1 MIGYIIDV
9 FILIAAIFFFG
20 ASHTFLASLKV
31 KNYIKQN
38 YPHLLPFYR
47 LGYNLISFITLYLF
61 YIYLPQPDITIYDL
75 IKPYDFIILGFQI
88 LSLLGLI
95 WTFRFFSSSEF
106 LGISQI
112 IRWYKGNYD
121 LTELDEK
128 MTLKIEGPYKY
139 MRHPVYFFSILFL
152 IFRPYMDLTYLTLV
166 IGFIIYFYIGS
177 YYEEKK
183 LIEIFGDE
191 YKSYQKN
198 VPRIFPLKPFHPYN
212 I

>member
-9 FILIAAIFFFG
+9 FVLITAIFFFG

-31 KNYIKQN
+31 KNFIRQN

-47 LGYNLISFITLYLF
+47 LGYNLISFIILYLF
-61 YIYLPQPDITIYDL
+61 FIYLPQPDITIYDL
-75 IKPYDFIILGFQI
+75 IKPFDFIILGLQI

-95 WTFRFFSSSEF
+95 WTFTFFSSSEF

-112 IRWYKGNYD
+112 VRWYKGNYN
-121 LTELDEK
+121 LNELDEK

-166 IGFIIYFYIGS
+166 ICFIAYFYVGS

-183 LIEIFGDE
+183 LIEVFGDE
-191 YKSYQKN
+191 YKIYQKT
-198 VPRIFPLKPFHPYN
+198 VPRIFPLKPFNPYN
-212 I
+212 V